1 VQIRIESDREKIT
14 GSIMFILLLIAIST
28 LCIYL
33 VYRAYLTNQLSK
45 RLYSLAKDH
54 YEHRDMFIAT
64 KLKENTPFNI
74 YKSMLS
80 GHKLYI
86 IRFES
91 IIINKL
97 KIGLIIEEK
106 NKSSYEV
113 IDKLQN
119 YDENKN
125 DIFVTANSSSSGPF
139 IFFCINKD
147 KLKKLKSS

>member
-64 KLKENTPFNI
+64 KLKGVLFRKVRNFREH
-74 YKSMLS
+74 SC
-80 GHKLYI
+80 
-86 IRFES
+86 
-91 IIINKL
+91 
-97 KIGLIIEEK
+97 
-106 NKSSYEV
+106 
-113 IDKLQN
+113 N
-119 YDENKN
+119 Y
-125 DIFVTANSSSSGPF
+125 
-139 IFFCINKD
+139 
-147 KLKKLKSS
+147 